1 MRRWVVRGG
10 GAFPCDGGRVVV
22 REQHLH
28 ISAGSWRGGAP
39 VLQQSEVELVENGFF
54 VDQCLVIE
62 VLDSG
67 HAFSAGDVTD
77 AAEVK
82 GDFLAGRGRSEEADG
97 AFLDHPESSAAG

>member
-1 MRRWVVRGG
+1 
-10 GAFPCDGGRVVV
+10 
-22 REQHLH
+22 
-28 ISAGSWRGGAP
+28 

-67 HAFSAGDVTD
+67 HGFSPGDVAD

-82 GDFLAGRGRSEEADG
+82 GDFPSGRGRSEEADG
-97 AFLDHPESSAAG
+97 AFLDYPESLAAG